1 MDKRGTKGALRRPK
15 EAIEGLRGT
24 KGGARWKGV
33 HEKSLGVLRVT
44 KGG

>member
-24 KGGARWKGV
+24 KGGARWNKV
-33 HEKSLGVLRVT
+33 HEESLGVLRVP

>member
-15 EAIEGLRGT
+15 EAIEGLRDT
-24 KGGARWKGV
+24 KGGARWNKV
-33 HEKSLGVLRVT
+33 HEESLGVLRVP